1 MASCPGICFLWF
13 GSLAISRLFLELGLV
28 RPCTEPICRIA
39 GPYTLGVSQGPDA
52 KRFKPLVKYS
62 GVCYNEWSYNE
73 RMLKR
78 TVFINKIRM
87 LQRTKMLQRT
97 QRNTIGRRSTRV
109 PMTYRVFRLWL
120 ERQSS
125 SLLSCVRFS
134 YQFSSVICLF
144 APLTVKI
151 YIFNYPAIEF

>member
-62 GVCYNEWSYNE
+62 GVCYNE
-73 RMLKR
+73 
-78 TVFINKIRM
+78 
-87 LQRTKMLQRT
+87 
-97 QRNTIGRRSTRV
+97 
-109 PMTYRVFRLWL
+109 
-120 ERQSS
+120 
-125 SLLSCVRFS
+125 
-134 YQFSSVICLF
+134 
-144 APLTVKI
+144 
-151 YIFNYPAIEF
+151 